1 MSPQFQTTR
10 WSMVLAAGSDGSST
24 GQALADLI
32 EGYWYPVYA
41 FVRSQGFNQ
50 EDARDLVQSYF
61 ATMMEKGTL
70 GTLRPE
76 AGRFR
81 SFLLVSV
88 RNFLHNERDWR
99 RAAKRGGDKLIESL
113 DTLAAEA
120 RLSDEPAAPADAES
134 AFERRWASTVVQRS
148 IETLEAEFEAAGQ
161 GDRFKLLR
169 GLLTGDEPTL
179 PYRELAERMGMSEA
193 GVKSVAH
200 RMRKRF
206 GVVLRG
212 EVSQTVGRPG
222 DVEDEI
228 RYLLRVLAG
237 SG

>member
-1 MSPQFQTTR
+1 
-10 WSMVLAAGSDGSST
+10 MVLAAGGESEKT
-24 GQALADLI
+24 RQALSDLI
-32 EGYWYPVYA
+32 EGYWYPVYG

-50 EDARDLVQSYF
+50 EDANDLVQSYF

-99 RAAKRGGDKLIESL
+99 RAAKRGGNQVIESL

-120 RLSDEPAAPADAES
+120 RLSDEPAEAADAEKT
-134 AFERRWASTVVQRS
+134 FERRWASTVVQRA
-148 IETLEAEFEAAGQ
+148 IESLASEFEAAGQ
-161 GDRFKLLR
+161 ADRFKLLR

-179 PYRELAERMGMSEA
+179 PYRELSERMQMSEA
-193 GVKSVAH
+193 GVKSVVH

-212 EVSQTVGRPG
+212 EVLQTVGKPG

-237 SG
+237 N